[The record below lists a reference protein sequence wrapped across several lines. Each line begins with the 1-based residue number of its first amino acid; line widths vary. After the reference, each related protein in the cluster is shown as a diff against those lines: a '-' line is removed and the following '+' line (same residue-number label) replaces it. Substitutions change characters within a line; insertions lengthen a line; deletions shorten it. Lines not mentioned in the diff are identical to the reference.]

1 MPYRHIRRRRS
12 KGLSPRKKKKLA
24 AELPHHQKA
33 QDRCSECGGRWGQHY
48 QACSRSARSR
58 HLAREYESSLE

>member
-1 MPYRHIRRRRS
+1 MAYRHIRRRENS
-12 KGLSPRKKKKLA
+12 GLSPRKKKKLA
-24 AELPHHQKA
+24 AELHHQNSKG
-33 QDRCSECGGRWGQHY
+33 RCSECGGRWGQHY